1 MNDMTYA
8 YPTEKSAMY
17 KLAAKQLDAMTADES
32 LVTPNLA
39 NAAAILTAAMEG
51 VNWIGFYLTRAD
63 ELILGPYQGRPAC
76 IRIAYGKGVCGTAAS
91 EDRVEIV
98 PTVKDFPG
106 YIACDAST
114 QSEIVVPIHADG
126 LVVGVLDIDSQH
138 KNRFDQTDADGL
150 TAFVQVLEKNCNW
163 RDYKIG

>member
-8 YPTEKSAMY
+8 YPTDKAAMY
-17 KLAAKQLDAMTADES
+17 KLAVKQLEAMTADEK

-76 IRIAYGKGVCGTAAS
+76 IRIAMGKGVCGTAAA
-91 EDRVEIV
+91 EDSVQLV
-98 PTVKDFPG
+98 PLVKNFPG

-114 QSEIVVPIHADG
+114 QSEIVIPIHADG
-126 LVVGVLDIDSQH
+126 NVVAVLDIDSQY
-138 KNRFDQTDADGL
+138 KNRFDTSDAEGL
-150 TAFVQVLEKNCNW
+150 TAFVTVLEKNCAW
-163 RDYKIG
+163 RDYKIL